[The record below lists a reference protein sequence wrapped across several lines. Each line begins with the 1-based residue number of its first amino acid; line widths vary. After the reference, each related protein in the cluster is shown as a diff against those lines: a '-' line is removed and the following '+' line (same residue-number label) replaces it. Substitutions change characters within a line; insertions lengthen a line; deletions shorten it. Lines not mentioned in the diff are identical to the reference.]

1 MGTLDVLNPRS
12 PTKLSY
18 LQGREEETWEANRD
32 LPTRRSRTGN
42 PGWRRSFPS
51 TQFVYSLSTVSQAAF
66 LVPPWLTQTLFCP
79 PEAFPEFSPPA
90 PSPLKDDFLSCTDM
104 CTFIK
109 MAAPTVALGC
119 CARTSG
125 KEGRRT
131 FLGLVSLAEGDGPL
145 GPHRRARARTSPL
158 GMLVIDVTR
167 TSNVFV
173 GRKVVVRTVFQDG
186 GSHVNPL
193 TGRRHT
199 LS

>member
-1 MGTLDVLNPRS
+1 M
-12 PTKLSY
+12 
-18 LQGREEETWEANRD
+18 
-32 LPTRRSRTGN
+32 
-42 PGWRRSFPS
+42 
-51 TQFVYSLSTVSQAAF
+51 SQAAF
-66 LVPPWLTQTLFCP
+66 LVPPWLIQTLFCP

-90 PSPLKDDFLSCTDM
+90 SSPLKDDFLSCTDIR
-104 CTFIK
+104 TFFK
-109 MAAPTVALGC
+109 MAAPTVVLGC

-131 FLGLVSLAEGDGPL
+131 LLGLVSLAEGDGPL
-145 GPHRRARARTSPL
+145 VPHRQARARTSPL
-158 GMLVIDVTR
+158 AMLVIDVTW

-186 GSHVNPL
+186 GPHVNPL